1 MKFEKKNWILLGL
14 VAMLCFTG
22 FLNYK
27 FNTTVSDSPQV
38 AMQAPSNTAEQSAN
52 ADATPEADAANANA
66 TPEAD
71 AANAN
76 AAAMTYYTDFRK
88 ERKSNREQQIAW
100 LDGIIQDKKSDAAD
114 IKEANEK
121 KLALIHTMETEANTE
136 GLIKAKGYSEC
147 IVTIQD
153 EACNVVVENTE
164 ALTSA
169 QAAQIMDIVRE
180 QTGVKSENIKIMPRK

>member
-1 MKFEKKNWILLGL
+1 LKFEKKNWILLGL

-38 AMQAPSNTAEQSAN
+38 AMQAPSSTAEQSAN
-52 ADATPEADAANANA
+52 ADA

-153 EACNVVVENTE
+153 KACNVVVENTE

>member
-1 MKFEKKNWILLGL
+1 MKFEKKNWILLCL
-14 VAMLCFTG
+14 VAVLCFTG

-27 FNTTVSDSPQV
+27 FNETIGDSPQV
-38 AMQAPSNTAEQSAN
+38 AMQAPSASPQDSAEPTATGDASQAN
-52 ADATPEADAANANA
+52 AGAL
-66 TPEAD
+66 
-71 AANAN
+71 
-76 AAAMTYYTDFRK
+76 TYYTDFRN
-88 ERKSNREQQIAW
+88 ERKANREQQIAW
-100 LDGIIQDKKSDAAD
+100 LDSIINDEKSDKD
-114 IKEANEK
+114 SVKEANEK
-121 KLALIHTMETEANTE
+121 KLALISTMETEANTE

>member
-27 FNTTVSDSPQV
+27 FNTAVSDSPQV
-38 AMQAPSNTAEQSAN
+38 AMQAPSNTAEQSEQAK
-52 ADATPEADAANANA
+52 ATPEAN
-66 TPEAD
+66 

-76 AAAMTYYTDFRK
+76 AAALTYYTDFRK

-153 EACNVVVENTE
+153 KACNVVVENTE